1 MGKRREQRT
10 QIRDLQA
17 MELRKAGASYDQIA
31 RQMGYAQ
38 KSGAHHAVM
47 RALKAALQARDE
59 SAAEMREMEAQRIN
73 AYLLGIYQKATHGDP
88 RAIEVALK
96 LSERMA
102 ALFGLDAPVRREL
115 SGPDGGPIEVDNR
128 VIVSE
133 EERDQRILAIV
144 EQARERSDRVALSSG
159 PDVAPPNGATNGRV
173 AH

>member
-1 MGKRREQRT
+1 
-10 QIRDLQA
+10 

-115 SGPDGGPIEVDNR
+115 SGPDGGPIELDNR
-128 VIVSE
+128 ISLSE
-133 EERDQRILAIV
+133 EEKSARIVAIFERHRAELLALGGGS
-144 EQARERSDRVALSSG
+144 E
-159 PDVAPPNGATNGRV
+159 PDLAPPNGATNGRV